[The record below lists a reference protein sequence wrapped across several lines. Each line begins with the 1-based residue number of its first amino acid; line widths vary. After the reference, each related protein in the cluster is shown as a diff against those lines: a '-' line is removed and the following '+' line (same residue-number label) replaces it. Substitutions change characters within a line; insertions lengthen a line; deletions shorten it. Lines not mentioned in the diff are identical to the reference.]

1 MVKPENYNV
10 LYTNTLL
17 EGWEMTLGRYIN
29 EYHKQSPLPSTAVCV
44 LDGAYQF
51 FTKTCQYVAFDI
63 NLDFCRVDSE
73 ISSVMRFE
81 SPIKSNNRIYIFC
94 DVLDTGKTASI
105 VADYYSKQFS
115 AAELVLCA
123 VADKSNVQIS
133 ELKARY
139 TKIWTGFHLTD
150 EWIVGYG
157 MANPQGYMM
166 QSPSILKLNPND

>member
-29 EYHKQSPLPSTAVCV
+29 EHHKQSPLPSTAVCV

-51 FTKTCQYVAFDI
+51 FAKTCQYVAFDI
-63 NLDFCRVDSE
+63 NLDFCRVNRE
-73 ISSVMRFE
+73 NSSVMRFD
-81 SPIKSNNRIYIFC
+81 SSVKPNNRIYIFC
-94 DVLDTGKTASI
+94 DVIDTGKTASI
-105 VADYYSKQFS
+105 VADYYSNQFS
-115 AAELVLCA
+115 VVELVLCA
-123 VADKSNVQIS
+123 VADKSSTHVKQLEHN
-133 ELKARY
+133 Y
-139 TKIWTGFHLTD
+139 TKIWSGFHLND